1 MYYYIS
7 WYTKGEVGHL
17 CAAAS
22 GRWILLK
29 QSCAIC
35 KWIGVKYLLPAFFIL
50 CCCGYLHRR
59 HTGCELGF
67 PSGPTNAATIYLYVI
82 SIYTPRRGSFS
93 LPTLL
98 NPGFPYMYKRD
109 KQRTRL
115 YTHTHTHLHL
125 LRIIDDKD
133 ACTCMC
139 ICTDI

>member
-1 MYYYIS
+1 MYNRCKLCMLYDNNNMYYYIS

-67 PSGPTNAATIYLYVI
+67 PSGPTHATTIYLYI
-82 SIYTPRRGSFS
+82 INIYSSTFVLLFAHSFES
-93 LPTLL
+93 RVSV
-98 NPGFPYMYKRD
+98 YV
-109 KQRTRL
+109 
-115 YTHTHTHLHL
+115 
-125 LRIIDDKD
+125 
-133 ACTCMC
+133 
-139 ICTDI
+139 

>member
-22 GRWILLK
+22 GRRILLK

-67 PSGPTNAATIYLYVI
+67 PSGPTHAATIYLYIININSSTWVLLFAH
-82 SIYTPRRGSFS
+82 SFES
-93 LPTLL
+93 RVSV
-98 NPGFPYMYKRD
+98 YVYKRD

-115 YTHTHTHLHL
+115 YTHLHL
-125 LRIIDDKD
+125 LCIIDDKD
-133 ACTCMC
+133 ACTCMWY
-139 ICTDI
+139 IRTDI